1 MFLVLVGWHALADY
15 PLQGDFMAR
24 AKNPFAPVPGVPW
37 ATILASHSAI
47 HGLGVG
53 IITGSAWLGL
63 AEMAAHSLIDA
74 SKCKGLIGFNT
85 DQWLH
90 VACKAVWIALIV
102 NGVDA

>member
-1 MFLVLVGWHALADY
+1 MFLVMVGWHALADY

-24 AKNPFAPVPGVPW
+24 AKNPFAPVSGVPW
-37 ATILASHSAI
+37 ATIMASHAAI

-53 IITGSAWLGL
+53 VITGSAWLGL
-63 AEMAAHSLIDA
+63 AELVAHSAIDV

-90 VACKAVWIALIV
+90 VACK
-102 NGVDA
+102 GVLVLLVAEGLS